1 MLQHMR
7 TTYLLGLSVAVCT
20 AFSSSVHAQSI
31 GASESGVIVASGVMA
46 TAGFGLS
53 GSGGEWTG
61 SGGQPL
67 AGEEASSDNYIV
79 RSGVVWTPATVGTSQ
94 PMVFG
99 VRPGGGA
106 KGGGNNA
113 TVFGYNF
120 SAPGAGFPFVEFVD
134 GVGAGTAVVGNT
146 ELTTTVPA
154 GISALG
160 NPLAISNI
168 SLSNNH
174 GDDDEPGVYNYL
186 PALLQATPHAILGG
200 PLKLRTIGTPGGF
213 YTIVFGG
220 TIPNTGFPV
229 APYDGQLEI
238 LLNVNFLIGFAS
250 LPATG
255 IHTLPLTLPD
265 DPSLSGL
272 SVKFQ
277 ALAFNDLS
285 LATGSF
291 SNLLTVDLL

>member
-1 MLQHMR
+1 MLDNMR
-7 TTYLLGLSVAVCT
+7 TTYLLGLSVALCT
-20 AFSSSVHAQSI
+20 ALGPSAHAQSI
-31 GASESGVIVASGVMA
+31 GASESGVIVASGIMA

-53 GSGGEWTG
+53 GSGGEWIG

-79 RSGVVWTPATVGTSQ
+79 RSGVVWTPPTVGTNQ

-99 VRPGGGA
+99 VRPGGGS
-106 KGGGNNA
+106 KVGGNLVS
-113 TVFGYNF
+113 VFGFNF
-120 SAPGAGFPFVEFVD
+120 TAPGAGFPFVEFVD
-134 GVGAGTAVVGNT
+134 GVGAGTAIVGNT

-154 GISALG
+154 GVSLLD
-160 NPLAISNI
+160 NPLSISNI
-168 SLSNNH
+168 AISNNH
-174 GDDDEPGVYNYL
+174 GDDDEPNAYNYL

-200 PLKLRTIGTPGGF
+200 PLKLRTIGVPGGL
-213 YTIVFGG
+213 YTIVFGQ
-220 TIPNTGFPV
+220 TIPGTGFPV
-229 APYDGQLEI
+229 APYSGQLEV
-238 LLNVNFLIGFAS
+238 LLNVNFLIGFS
-250 LPATG
+250 MLPSTG

-272 SVKFQ
+272 SVNFQ
-277 ALAFNDLS
+277 ALAFDDLS